1 MSSSNNNNIVPVD
14 DHDVEETYIEEN
26 EVEDVVDDGDHMEA
40 GSDEEDNDNGM
51 NDDDDDGDHE
61 MQEDD
66 EDESGGPQGEVLL
79 EDDSVQGF
87 FAHKEPVFSVDLHPQ
102 QQNLVASGGGDDLAY
117 LWRLDTGDTVGQL
130 EKHDD
135 SVVAVKF
142 SNDGSLV
149 ASGGMDGKVNVYRTE
164 GLQKCS
170 TLEGPDEI
178 QWINWHP
185 KGNVLLAGAND
196 ASMWMWSLP
205 TGDFMNVFNGHGAP
219 VTCGRFTN
227 SGKHIVSGAED
238 GSLIIWDPKTAAI
251 VRQFSSA
258 DERFHQE
265 GITALDISRDDQV
278 VLTGSLDSTAKLVHV
293 NGTVLGSL
301 ENASESV
308 EAVGLC
314 EALPLAATGSVDGS
328 LSIWDIN
335 TMRLRTTLNH
345 DDSVTRL
352 LWHDKSPLL
361 TSVSID
367 CTVRT
372 WDSRTGECVH
382 VWKGHQEG
390 IMDFALSRDGKT
402 VVTAS
407 DDGCCLVFSQ

>member
-1 MSSSNNNNIVPVD
+1 M
-14 DHDVEETYIEEN
+14 
-26 EVEDVVDDGDHMEA
+26 
-40 GSDEEDNDNGM
+40 
-51 NDDDDDGDHE
+51 DDDDDDNDMDDDDDDNNGGGDDDDHE
-61 MQEDD
+61 MLEDAD
-66 EDESGGPQGEVLL
+66 GSAGPQGEVLL

-102 QQNLVASGGGDDLAY
+102 QQTLVASGGGDDLAY
-117 LWRLDTGDTVGQL
+117 LWRLDTGDIVGQL

-135 SVVAVKF
+135 SVVSVKF

-149 ASGGMDGKVNVYRTE
+149 ASGGMDGKINVYRTD
-164 GLQKCS
+164 GLQKCA

-185 KGNVLLAGAND
+185 KGNVLLAGAQD
-196 ASMWMWSLP
+196 ASLWMWSLP

-227 SGKHIVSGAED
+227 SGKHIVSGSED

-251 VRQFSSA
+251 VRQFSST

-265 GITALDISRDDQV
+265 GVTCLDVSRDDQV
-278 VLTGSLDSTAKLVHV
+278 VLTGSLDATAKLVHV

-301 ENASESV
+301 ENATESV

-314 EALPLAATGSVDGS
+314 DALPLAATGSVDGS

-345 DDSVTRL
+345 DESVTRL